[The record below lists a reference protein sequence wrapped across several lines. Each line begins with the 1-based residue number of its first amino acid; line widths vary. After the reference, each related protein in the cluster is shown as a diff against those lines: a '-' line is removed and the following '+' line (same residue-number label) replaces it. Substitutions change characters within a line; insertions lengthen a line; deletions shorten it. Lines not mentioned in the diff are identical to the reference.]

1 MSDFEGMLG
10 DSLKSIR
17 DEHVRSIES
26 EVPAARRRIED
37 KVRRRR
43 FTFVAGGTALAA
55 AAVAL
60 AIFVVQT
67 VPDIDRSAPIRPVGF
82 PEIVATID
90 VPGVA
95 FMDTGLGSLWVT
107 HENGMVEIDPS
118 TGSIGIESPVSP
130 VDGIDLNSEAL
141 YAIDTVGGGI
151 SRIPYGTEE
160 GAFATEAEG
169 IPTLV
174 AASDEFV
181 WYSSQIDENDSTAIY
196 ALDPAELEYL
206 HEYEFP
212 GVIAADMTESGG
224 RLWLSV
230 SAEGAGPGF
239 IDEGFNLVEI
249 PPANDNTADVRVVGL
264 SADEGSPAQVTVGGG
279 AVWVLRQQDRKG
291 GNTISRVDIETGE
304 VVDRAVTLPDH
315 LESIAFGEGY
325 LWATTAPTG
334 MNMPDDVRSRLF
346 RVDPN
351 TLQVIGDPL
360 EVAGPGSKLAVGEG
374 FVWVGDPNNK
384 RVVQIDPTGAPSPD
398 PTPSE
403 EPTPN
408 ETPDD
413 AAPDR
418 NECSTFIPFESGDPG
433 ARLGLG
439 SGGQTDLP
447 LHRQNPEALV
457 HYSLEKG
464 FVDVMAGPI
473 EFFALNESEPIEVLG
488 GRGTIGAI
496 HEGYGVDFSTGGCDF
511 QLLAYG
517 LDLQETRGFAEGLTL
532 RGHGGLNE
540 MGFALWPEPAPE
552 DAYVACLEAGG
563 DDNSY
568 RSSAEGAA
576 TVFADEVLEWP
587 DIVISPDSLD
597 PRGEEVTY
605 LRLERTDQPGIEIDV
620 GLTEV
625 AVGCW
630 SVVRVRTVDQDGESY
645 LSVGKN
651 GGKLTVG
658 IDVSHEPAGDT
669 VATLELIVLAG
680 DRRDSDT
687 ARLGDSCCLLRVSS
701 VPNEPIGFVIL
712 LRDGDGVTVGAIG
725 MPMPSGDFSAG

>member
-26 EVPAARRRIED
+26 EVPEARRRIED
-37 KVRRRR
+37 RVRRRR

-107 HENGMVEIDPS
+107 HENGIVEIDPS
-118 TGSIGIESPVSP
+118 TSSIGIESPVSP

-141 YAIDTVGGGI
+141 YAIDTVGRNV
-151 SRIPYGTEE
+151 SRIPFGSTE
-160 GAFATEAEG
+160 GAVSVSTAEL
-169 IPTLV
+169 PTQV
-174 AASDEFV
+174 VASDDQV
-181 WYSSQIDENDSTAIY
+181 WYTVQTRDRSTRLVGLEPSDLSGESDLMVLPGGIVADIAHAGGELWASVSFQPGSS
-196 ALDPAELEYL
+196 
-206 HEYEFP
+206 
-212 GVIAADMTESGG
+212 AADDFYRVARIDPVQATVEYMPLTES
-224 RLWLSV
+224 
-230 SAEGAGPGF
+230 
-239 IDEGFNLVEI
+239 
-249 PPANDNTADVRVVGL
+249 
-264 SADEGSPAQVTVGGG
+264 EGSPSEITVGDG
-279 AVWVLRQQDRKG
+279 AIWILRQADSGG
-291 GNTISRVDIETGE
+291 GNTITRVDIETGE
-304 VVDRAVTLPDH
+304 VDERAVTLPDY

-325 LWATTAPTG
+325 LWATTAATG

-346 RVDPN
+346 RVHPK
-351 TLQVIGDPL
+351 TLEVVGDPL
-360 EVAGPGSKLAVGEG
+360 EVAGPGSKLVVGEG

-384 RVVQIDPTGAPSPD
+384 QVVQIDPTGAPSPA

-408 ETPDD
+408 EAPDE
-413 AAPDR
+413 ATPDR
-418 NECSTFIPFESGDPG
+418 NECSTFIPFESGEPG

-457 HYSLEKG
+457 HYRLEKG
-464 FVDVMAGPI
+464 FVDVMAGPF
-473 EFFALNESEPIEVLG
+473 EFFALNESQPIEVLG
-488 GRGTIGAI
+488 GRGAIGAI
-496 HEGYGVDFSTGGCDF
+496 HEGYGVDLSTGGCDF

-517 LDLQETRGFAEGLTL
+517 LDLQETRRFAEGLTL

-563 DDNSY
+563 DDSSY
-568 RSSAEGAA
+568 RNSAEGAA
-576 TVFADEVLEWP
+576 TVFADEILEWP
-587 DIVISPDSLD
+587 DIVVSPDSLD
-597 PRGEEVTY
+597 PRGEDVTY
-605 LRLERTDQPGIEIDV
+605 LRLERTDLPGIEIDV
-620 GLTEV
+620 GLAEV

-645 LSVGKN
+645 LSVGKD

-669 VATLELIVLAG
+669 VATLELIALAG
-680 DRRDSDT
+680 DRRASDT
-687 ARLGDSCCLLRVSS
+687 ARVGDSCCLLRVSS

-712 LRDGDGVTVGAIG
+712 LRDGDGATVGAIG